1 LKNVGLK
8 IKFQKNV
15 NGRPKDPV
23 HYLAMF
29 FRDNGSTIEDEMNR
43 CEIIDKQRKIV
54 QVVEKRRLEAE
65 ARAILEDEEKAKPI
79 ASEAT
84 MAPTSEKK
92 KDLEPKTP
100 RKPEWRK

>member
-1 LKNVGLK
+1 
-8 IKFQKNV
+8 V

-29 FRDNGSTIEDEMNR
+29 FRDNGSTIEDEIIR
-43 CEIIDKQRKIV
+43 CQMIDKQRKIAR
-54 QVVEKRRLEAE
+54 VVEKRRLEAE
-65 ARAILEDEEKAKPI
+65 AMAILEDEEKVKPI
-79 ASEAT
+79 ASEVT

-100 RKPEWRK
+100 RKPKWKK

>member
-1 LKNVGLK
+1 M
-8 IKFQKNV
+8 

-29 FRDNGSTIEDEMNR
+29 FRDNGSTIEDEINR
-43 CEIIDKQRKIV
+43 CEIIDKQRKIA
-54 QVVEKRRLEAE
+54 QVVEKRRLEVE
-65 ARAILEDEEKAKPI
+65 ARAILEDEEKVKPI

-84 MAPTSEKK
+84 ITPTSENK

>member
-1 LKNVGLK
+1 M
-8 IKFQKNV
+8 

-29 FRDNGSTIEDEMNR
+29 FHDNGSTIEDEINR
-43 CEIIDKQRKIV
+43 CEIIDKQRKIAR
-54 QVVEKRRLEAE
+54 VVEKRRLEAE
-65 ARAILEDEEKAKPI
+65 AMAILEDEEKVKPI
-79 ASEAT
+79 TSEVT

-100 RKPEWRK
+100 RKPEWKK

>member
-1 LKNVGLK
+1 M
-8 IKFQKNV
+8 

-29 FRDNGSTIEDEMNR
+29 FRDNGSAIEDEINR
-43 CEIIDKQRKIV
+43 CEIIDKQRKIAR
-54 QVVEKRRLEAE
+54 VVEKRRLEAE
-65 ARAILEDEEKAKPI
+65 AMAILEDEEKVKPI
-79 ASEAT
+79 ASEVT

-100 RKPEWRK
+100 RKPKWKK